1 MPKKIDKYDNE
12 RKELLIKLFNILGIN
27 ENNNTILLHDLDT
40 NEKLQNEILS
50 LEPDIKKYFFCG
62 KWSCFSDPNIKRK
75 YLSFIKYLMKDMD
88 YYMMS
93 QRKFF
98 KLENGN
104 TYRDTIYHIIKK
116 NP

>member
-1 MPKKIDKYDNE
+1 
-12 RKELLIKLFNILGIN
+12 
-27 ENNNTILLHDLDT
+27 
-40 NEKLQNEILS
+40 
-50 LEPDIKKYFFCG
+50 
-62 KWSCFSDPNIKRK
+62 
-75 YLSFIKYLMKDMD
+75 MKDMD